1 MEYDPQVLPTI
12 DPGILNYLR
21 PFPTLCALTCIIL
34 LLSTFDVPNVCGCL
48 SCLPFLNDQNSHK
61 ATFSSC
67 ASWPPFFGVPTNYPS
82 LPPTRCPAP
91 LAGFDDTLS
100 HHFHGTPRSRH
111 SVQPQSRVL
120 SSHANGDALH
130 KQTTEGRGG
139 GEGERASTSKPPS
152 KRLSSVWC
160 QDIHCTNNCGENIN
174 LSLVLLSL
182 GVEVVGLLL
191 PDEFAQQHLVDME
204 RRETLSRRLTVPSNS
219 PRRSALSGQTH
230 IPPSGLVAEREAE

>member
-12 DPGILNYLR
+12 DPGILDYLR
-21 PFPTLCALTCIIL
+21 PFPTLCVLTCIIL

-120 SSHANGDALH
+120 SSHANG
-130 KQTTEGRGG
+130 TP
-139 GEGERASTSKPPS
+139 STSKP
-152 KRLSSVWC
+152 RRG
-160 QDIHCTNNCGENIN
+160 GEEERERERARPLPGLPAN
-174 LSLVLLSL
+174 VCHRF
-182 GVEVVGLLL
+182 GVKISI
-191 PDEFAQQHLVDME
+191 AH
-204 RRETLSRRLTVPSNS
+204 LTVEKTSICRWPSYHLEWKSSACSSLMNS
-219 PRRSALSGQTH
+219 FNSIWLTWNAEKLSVG
-230 IPPSGLVAEREAE
+230 G